1 MTVEIITAE
10 ALARLENC
18 DDPRLKSIM
27 TSVITHL
34 HAVVREVEPT
44 LGEWGQAIDFLT
56 QVGHW
61 CDDTRQEFILLSDTL
76 AVSMLVDALAHRKPD
91 SATESTVLG
100 PFHVPGAPE
109 LQFGANISKGRSGEP
124 TLVTGRVLGIDGT
137 PIANAKLDVWQA
149 SAEGLYDVQET
160 ERFPDM
166 NLRGI
171 FYTDSEGQFGFC
183 TEKPASY
190 PVPTDGPVGV
200 MLKALGRHAM
210 RPAHIHFMVSAEQ
223 HQPLTTHLFV
233 RGDPYLESDAVQAV
247 KDSLI
252 VDFKQLDDPVEAEQF
267 GISSPYFRVNEDFRL
282 ASAA

>member
-1 MTVEIITAE
+1 MTAEIITAE

-76 AVSMLVDALAHRKPD
+76 AVSMLVDTLAHRKPD

-100 PFHVPGAPE
+100 PFHVPDAPE
-109 LQFGANISKGRSGEP
+109 LQFGANISRGRSGEP

-149 SAEGLYDVQET
+149 SAEGLYDVQEI

-171 FYTDSEGQFGFC
+171 FHTDSEGQFGFC

-267 GISSPYFRVNEDFRL
+267 GISSPYFKVNEDFRL
-282 ASAA
+282 ASTA

>member
-1 MTVEIITAE
+1 
-10 ALARLENC
+10 
-18 DDPRLKSIM
+18 
-27 TSVITHL
+27 
-34 HAVVREVEPT
+34 
-44 LGEWGQAIDFLT
+44 
-56 QVGHW
+56 
-61 CDDTRQEFILLSDTL
+61 
-76 AVSMLVDALAHRKPD
+76 
-91 SATESTVLG
+91 
-100 PFHVPGAPE
+100 
-109 LQFGANISKGRSGEP
+109 
-124 TLVTGRVLGIDGT
+124 
-137 PIANAKLDVWQA
+137 
-149 SAEGLYDVQET
+149 
-160 ERFPDM
+160 M

-210 RPAHIHFMVSAEQ
+210 RPAHIHFMVSAKQ

>member
-1 MTVEIITAE
+1 MSDDNITVE

-18 DDPRLKSIM
+18 DDPRLKLIM

-44 LGEWGQAIDFLT
+44 LEEWGQAIDFLT

-76 AVSMLVDALAHRKPD
+76 AVSMLVDTLAGRKPE

-100 PFHVPGAPE
+100 PFHLPNAPE
-109 LQFGANISKGRSGEP
+109 LSFGANISKDRIGEP
-124 TLVTGRVLGIDGT
+124 TLVTGRVLSIDGM

-160 ERFPDM
+160 ERFPNM

-171 FYTDSEGQFGFC
+171 FYTNGEGQFGFC

-190 PVPTDGPVGV
+190 PVPTDGPVGA
-200 MLKALGRHAM
+200 MLKALGRPAM
-210 RPAHIHFMVSAEQ
+210 RPAHIHFMVSAEKYQ
-223 HQPLTTHLFV
+223 SLTTHLFV
-233 RGDPYLESDAVQAV
+233 RDDPYLKSDAVQAV

-252 VDFKQLDDPVEAEQF
+252 VEFKQLDNPVEAEQF
-267 GISSPYFRVNEDFRL
+267 GIPSPYFKVNEDFRL
-282 ASAA
+282 ALAV

>member
-1 MTVEIITAE
+1 
-10 ALARLENC
+10 
-18 DDPRLKSIM
+18 
-27 TSVITHL
+27 
-34 HAVVREVEPT
+34 
-44 LGEWGQAIDFLT
+44 
-56 QVGHW
+56 
-61 CDDTRQEFILLSDTL
+61 
-76 AVSMLVDALAHRKPD
+76 MLVDALAHRKPD

-149 SAEGLYDVQET
+149 SAEGLYDVQEI

-210 RPAHIHFMVSAEQ
+210 RPAHIHFMVSAKQ

>member
-44 LGEWGQAIDFLT
+44 LEEWGQAIDFLT

-76 AVSMLVDALAHRKPD
+76 AVSMLVDTLAHRKPD

-100 PFHVPGAPE
+100 PFHVPDAPE

-149 SAEGLYDVQET
+149 SAEGLYDVQEI

>member
-1 MTVEIITAE
+1 MTAEIITAE

-44 LGEWGQAIDFLT
+44 LEEWGQAIDFLT

-76 AVSMLVDALAHRKPD
+76 AVSMLVDTLAHRKPD

-100 PFHVPGAPE
+100 PFHVPDAPE
-109 LQFGANISKGRSGEP
+109 LQFGANISRGRSGEP

-149 SAEGLYDVQET
+149 SAEGLYDVQEI

>member
-10 ALARLENC
+10 ALSRLENC

-27 TSVITHL
+27 TSVITHV

-44 LGEWGQAIDFLT
+44 LEEWGQAIDFLT

-91 SATESTVLG
+91 SATESTVQG
-100 PFHVPGAPE
+100 PFHVPDAPE
-109 LQFGANISKGRSGEP
+109 LKFGANISKGRSGEP

-149 SAEGLYDVQET
+149 SAEGLYDVQEI

-267 GISSPYFRVNEDFRL
+267 GISSPYFKVNEDFRL

>member
-1 MTVEIITAE
+1 
-10 ALARLENC
+10 
-18 DDPRLKSIM
+18 
-27 TSVITHL
+27 
-34 HAVVREVEPT
+34 
-44 LGEWGQAIDFLT
+44 
-56 QVGHW
+56 
-61 CDDTRQEFILLSDTL
+61 
-76 AVSMLVDALAHRKPD
+76 VSMLVDTLAHPKPE

-109 LQFGANISKGRSGEP
+109 LPFGANISKGRSGEP

-149 SAEGLYDVQET
+149 SAEGFYDVQET

-171 FYTDSEGQFGFC
+171 FYTDSQGQFGFC

-200 MLKALGRHAM
+200 MLKALGRPAM

-233 RGDPYLESDAVQAV
+233 RGDPYLNSDAVQAV

-252 VDFKQLDDPVEAEQF
+252 VDFKQLDDPVEAKAMGQRGLQAGDTRTDDQRVDF
-267 GISSPYFRVNEDFRL
+267 DAFRHIAATTFSISAISLRNASRHTVQMVVSFRRELSIPSSSIF
-282 ASAA
+282 S

>member
-1 MTVEIITAE
+1 MTAEIITAE

-44 LGEWGQAIDFLT
+44 LEEWGQAIDFLT

-76 AVSMLVDALAHRKPD
+76 AVSMLVDTLAHRKPD

-100 PFHVPGAPE
+100 PFHVPDAPE

-267 GISSPYFRVNEDFRL
+267 GISSPYFKVNEDFRL
-282 ASAA
+282 ASTA

>member
-1 MTVEIITAE
+1 MTAEIITAE
-10 ALARLENC
+10 ALSRLENC

-76 AVSMLVDALAHRKPD
+76 AVSMLVDTLAHRKPD

-100 PFHVPGAPE
+100 PFHVPDAPE

-149 SAEGLYDVQET
+149 SAEGLYDVQEI

-282 ASAA
+282 ASTT